1 MLRKVGLEFNKNKKI
16 SLNVKKL
23 NWLGKF
29 IGLMF
34 CRREKAKALLF
45 DFKKPV
51 KIAIHSWFV
60 FFDFYAIWLDEN
72 EKIIQIKKIKPWT
85 CFVRPNKK
93 FVKLVEIP
101 INLKYKNVIGL
112 I

>member
-1 MLRKVGLEFNKNKKI
+1 MKIKKEGRI
-16 SLNVKKL
+16 IDIGNVKKV
-23 NWLGKF
+23 NFVGEA

-34 CRREKAKALLF
+34 SRRQKAKALLF

-85 CFVRPNKK
+85 CFVRPNEK

-101 INLKYKNVIGL
+101 VNEKYIDVVGL